1 EALHKAQHILVGFFV
16 VHPDALIGDRQ
27 LVAQDALHYIEVVM
41 DQHRRRTPLGFL
53 PHLEPQV
60 VEEHHVGAQ
69 LFLAPALARGAHNVA
84 AGNSRAVG
92 LQNPFQTEPLF
103 VARNLARDADVVHRR
118 HVHQEAAGQGDVR
131 GDARALLP
139 QRLLGDL
146 HDDLLPFL
154 EQIADGR
161 QRDLVAARIRPGL
174 RPAFRPAF
182 GTALGPAFGPLYGAF
197 TRALLPRTRFALRTT
212 LPFRR
217 GTAIAPSLAA
227 GAARNTMRIT
237 SALFAQ
243 GGGQAG
249 RDACRF
255 RPFVFH
261 DRHSGLLFGR
271 FAFRRR
277 RSAFRLSLGFGPT

>member
-41 DQHRRRTPLGFL
+41 DQHRRRTPLGLL
-53 PHLEPQV
+53 PHVEPQV

-69 LFLAPALARGAHNVA
+69 LFLAPALTRGAHNVA
-84 AGNSRAVG
+84 AGNSGSVR
-92 LQNPFQTEPLF
+92 LQNPFQAEPFF
-103 VARNLARDADVVHRR
+103 VARNLARDADVVHRG
-118 HVHQEAAGQGDVR
+118 HVHQEAARQGDVR

-146 HDDLLPFL
+146 HDDFLPFL

-161 QRDLVAARIRPGL
+161 QRDLVAARVRPGL
-174 RPAFRPAF
+174 RPALRPAVRPAVGPAV
-182 GTALGPAFGPLYGAF
+182 GTAFGPLYGAL
-197 TRALLPRTRFALRTT
+197 TRALLQRTRFALRTT

-217 GTAIAPSLAA
+217 RAAIAPSLAA
-227 GAARNTMRIT
+227 RAARNAMRIT

-243 GGGQAG
+243 GGGQAS
-249 RDACRF
+249 RDA
-255 RPFVFH
+255 
-261 DRHSGLLFGR
+261 
-271 FAFRRR
+271 
-277 RSAFRLSLGFGPT
+277 